1 MDEESFDSIGPRALW
16 AMVPWAILACWVSML
31 AYLWFNLHGVAQ
43 VAVELPKPPDLT
55 GTTYALAAGIL
66 FIVAYMLVPF
76 EEVIHL
82 RKSKPLLGAMGIIWV
97 FVALAYKATGH
108 EELIGEYVEHNL
120 LEVAALFFFLWA
132 AMSYINTM
140 DERGVFRA
148 LKAWILSK
156 GWSLRTVFWVTGVL
170 AFVISPIADNLTT
183 ALLMASVAMAIGVG
197 NRQFVV
203 LACINI
209 VVAANAGG
217 AFSPFGDITTLMVWA
232 AGKLEFQDFF
242 VLVIPAIVNWAIPAF
257 IMSLFVKGNPAPAD
271 EDGDD
276 EIKRGG
282 YFVILFFVLT
292 VTTAVTFH
300 NLLHLPPVLG
310 MMSGLGALQLF
321 GYSLKMSGA
330 GNAPLHGDHP
340 VGRFDIFHKMQK
352 AEWDTLLFFFG
363 VIFCVGGLSALGWL
377 GLMESGLYGG
387 EWPWVAALVAATG
400 INVVTLANTMVG
412 LVSAII
418 DNIPVMF
425 AVLSGGIEMSRDQW
439 ELVTLTAGVGGSLL
453 STGSAAGVALMGQAR
468 GIYTFGAHLKW
479 TPVIALGYFASVWA
493 QTLINM

>member
-1 MDEESFDSIGPRALW
+1 MDDEFYDSIGPKFLW
-16 AMVPWAILACWVSML
+16 SLVPWAILVCWAGML
-31 AYLWFNLHGVAQ
+31 IFLWSNLHGVEQHAG
-43 VAVELPKPPDLT
+43 ELHPPLNLT
-55 GTTYALAAGIL
+55 STNYALLAGI
-66 FIVAYMLVPF
+66 FFVCAYALVPF

-82 RKSKPLLGAMGIIWV
+82 RKSKPLLAAMAVIWV
-97 FVALAYKATGH
+97 FVALAYEAAGQA
-108 EELIGEYVEHNL
+108 ELITEFVEHNL

-140 DERGVFRA
+140 DERGVFNA
-148 LKAWILSK
+148 LKAWILSR
-156 GWSLRTVFWVTGVL
+156 GWSLRTVFWVTGLL
-170 AFVISPIADNLTT
+170 AFIISPIADNLTT
-183 ALLMASVAMAIGVG
+183 ALLMASVAMAIGTG

-232 AGKLEFQDFF
+232 AGKLEFQEFF
-242 VLVIPAIVNWAIPAF
+242 VLVIPAIINWIIPAF
-257 IMSLFVKGNPAPAD
+257 IMSLFVTGNPAPTT
-271 EDGDD
+271 EGGDD
-276 EIKRGG
+276 RIKRGG
-282 YFVILFFVLT
+282 FFVILFFILT

-310 MMSGLGALQLF
+310 MMGGLGALQLF
-321 GYSLKMSGA
+321 GYTLKMSGER
-330 GNAPLHGDHP
+330 NAPLHGSHP
-340 VGRFDIFHKMQK
+340 VGRFDIFHKLQQ

-377 GLMESGLYGG
+377 GLMSTGLYGG
-387 EWPWVAALVAATG
+387 EWPWVAWLASTTG
-400 INVVTLANTMVG
+400 IEVVTLANTMVG
-412 LVSAII
+412 IVSAII

-479 TPVIALGYFASVWA
+479 TPAIAIGYFASVWA
-493 QTLINM
+493 QTIINM